1 LAKRIGERSWDGTRP
16 AALVLLGLKERGE
29 GAGLGQKRE
38 REEEKRALGS
48 GFETL

>member
-29 GAGLGQKRE
+29 GGWAGPKERKRG
-38 REEEKRALGS
+38 REE
-48 GFETL
+48 GFGFWF